1 MDRKPEHIE
10 EDSNLRKDFIS
21 QVSWDEWAQVNA
33 PFLLIPN
40 ARELVEEGLRKQ
52 GLDAIF
58 EDVEGV
64 AIEQWQKTLNP
75 ETRLAETLYLQG
87 LTYVQRKH
95 VVEQQ
100 HALFVRR
107 AVELGLIEERQK
119 DQEFRQQFGD

>member
-1 MDRKPEHIE
+1 MERKPVHLV
-10 EDSNLRKDFIS
+10 EDTNLRKDFIS

-40 ARELVEEGLRKQ
+40 ARKLVEEGLRKQ

-87 LTYVQRKH
+87 LTYVQRQH